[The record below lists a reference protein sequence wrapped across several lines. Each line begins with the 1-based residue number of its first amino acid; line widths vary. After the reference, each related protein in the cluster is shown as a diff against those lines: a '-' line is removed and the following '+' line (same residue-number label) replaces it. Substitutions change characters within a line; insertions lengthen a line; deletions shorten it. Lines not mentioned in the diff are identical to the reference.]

1 MKNRILFLAIMA
13 SLFAI
18 SYNSV
23 AASFNDD
30 QMKVSVKKGVKA
42 KTLEFSIGNI
52 MGQTTHVS
60 IQNLVGEIGINT
72 EIKNQYSYTG
82 KMHLSLVPE
91 GEYIL
96 LIENA
101 TSRYVRAFLMKDND
115 VFLFEEGTVQNAVTS
130 SMSNNNSTNVNNKEK
145 ISYGCV
151 RSLKNTSSNI
161 NFVFCE
167 TSERAYFQFFAVS
180 DKGMVFE
187 NTQNIMK
194 TINNKSKGAVA
205 SGLVIIK

>member
-1 MKNRILFLAIMA
+1 MKNRILFLAIVA

-30 QMKVSVKKGVKA
+30 QMKVNIKKGEKA

-60 IQNLVGEIGINT
+60 IQNLIGGIGINT
-72 EIKNQYSYTG
+72 EIKDKYSYMG
-82 KMHLSLVPE
+82 KMNLSLVPD

-101 TSRYVRAFLMKDND
+101 TSRYVRAFLMKGND
-115 VFLFEEGTVQNAVTS
+115 VFLFEEGTIQNSVTP
-130 SMSNNNSTNVNNKEK
+130 SMSNFNSTNVNNKEK

-180 DKGMVFE
+180 DKGLVFE
-187 NTQNIMK
+187 NAQNIMK
-194 TINNKSKGAVA
+194 TINKKSKGDVA
-205 SGLVIIK
+205 SGLVIK